1 MRRND
6 IERAARRLLEEN
18 NVTRAPVPVEQLA
31 SALKIDVR
39 YSEGADDVS
48 GALIR
53 ETDSVVIA
61 VNSAQHENRQRFTI
75 DHELGHFLLH
85 RGTKLH
91 FDDDFRID
99 YRDATSSDATNREE
113 IEANGFAA
121 ALLMP
126 QRILMRDWLRL
137 APDDKAIPDTIRALA
152 TRYRVSQRAMEL
164 RLVNLGLI
172 SPVE

>member
-1 MRRND
+1 MRRNA
-6 IERAARRLLEEN
+6 IERAAQKLLEANE
-18 NVTRAPVPVEQLA
+18 VTRAPIPVEKLA
-31 SALKIDVR
+31 RALNIDVR
-39 YSEGADDVS
+39 FSETSDDVS

-53 ETDSVVIA
+53 NADSVVIA

-75 DHELGHFLLH
+75 AHELGHLLLH

-99 YRDATSSDATNREE
+99 YRDASSSDATKREE
-113 IEANGFAA
+113 IEANTFAA

-126 QRILMRDWLRL
+126 ERILMRDWMRL
-137 APDDKAIPDTIRALA
+137 APDNKRIPDTIRALA
-152 TRYRVSQRAMEL
+152 TRYRVSQKAMEL
-164 RLVNLGLI
+164 RLVNLGFV

>member
-1 MRRND
+1 MRRNE
-6 IERAARRLLEEN
+6 IERAARKLLEAN
-18 NVTRAPVPVEQLA
+18 AVARAPIPVEELA
-31 SALKIDVR
+31 NALNIDVR
-39 YSEGADDVS
+39 YSEGSDDVS

-53 ETDSVVIA
+53 DGDSVVIA

-75 DHELGHFLLH
+75 AHEIGHFLLH

-91 FDDDFRID
+91 FDEDFRIN
-99 YRDATSSDATNREE
+99 YRDATSSDATKSEE

-126 QRILMRDWLRL
+126 ERILMRDWLRL
-137 APDDKAIPDTIRALA
+137 EPKEKEIPDAIRTLA
-152 TRYRVSQRAMEL
+152 KRYRVSQKAMEL
-164 RLVNLGLI
+164 RLVNLGFT

>member
-6 IERAARRLLEEN
+6 IERAAQKLLEANE
-18 NVTRAPVPVEQLA
+18 VTRAPIPVQELA
-31 SALKIDVR
+31 NTLNIDVR
-39 YSEGADDVS
+39 YSEASEDVS

-53 ETDSVVIA
+53 DADSAVIA

-75 DHELGHFLLH
+75 AHELGHFLLH

-99 YRDATSSDATNREE
+99 YRNATSSDATKKEE

-126 QRILMRDWLRL
+126 ERILTRDWKRL
-137 APDDKAIPDTIRALA
+137 APDNKTTPDAVHTLA

-164 RLVNLGLI
+164 RLVNLGFI